1 MAITL
6 LGQPDEFAPAYN
18 PMYFYASSTNYTE
31 PNFRYLVDLYLY
43 DPIAGTYTTLAN
55 LKIKPRFGDGYL
67 EVNVNKILQSKLINN
82 LDYLVSD
89 PNNSQPPFYNM
100 SGYIYYICIGETYLG
115 QWNFYFIT
123 NTINGNLMLVS
134 TDPSPYTAGDIIVT
148 SGIANVNSYSGI
160 TDNGGFTQINLITPH
175 DFTTGDLITVAQN
188 SPFEYPQYNGEFA
201 ITDATDPNYLVVD
214 LLFQGASTLP
224 QNGTTTRNSFMDAT
238 TVVLS
243 AFTVG
248 DLYIVETDIFVDVNF
263 PDATSGF
270 TNFVDGT
277 LSVFQSPAS
286 GSTVEG
292 TIREE
297 LRVFEGVVGHDAF
310 INYDSTIYNPIYT
323 GGTGQVFLT
332 TLPNPWTVTLNSP
345 MILNIWSEWGSGF
358 SRYLEVNTY
367 DCDGALVRSEQ
378 IPNLNTTYE
387 STLINSVVAGP
398 NLINLAFGN
407 NVLSDS
413 AFDDAGD
420 WVITDYDNSNT
431 FISGGALN
439 YEDAVE
445 FGGAG
450 YSYTVQAGVLIIG
463 ETYTVTIYVQNNA
476 NCSVSVGDSTLYPI
490 VSNSLTGVFTLTF
503 LAAGNDF
510 YVQIIGTSEFTNA
523 IAITAVIVSADD
535 AIPLINCEDVC
546 SYTIQVIGSGETGNQ
561 LSELRTFNLD
571 CSCEGR
577 FTRYELGFVDRLN
590 SLVPFTFSLNNKQK
604 VDIKREKFNKQIG
617 RLDTFQGK
625 YRYNSIETSNPN
637 YSIELNEQWE
647 LNTNWLT
654 EVESVYFEE
663 LMTSPRVVLVDP
675 NADDYIAVN
684 VVSSTFERVRKN
696 NKKMIMHTITIE
708 RANNN
713 GIQTG

>member
-67 EVNVNKILQSKLINN
+67 EVNVNKILQSRLVNS
-82 LDYLVSD
+82 LDYIIGN
-89 PNNSQPPFYNM
+89 PNNNGAFYNM
-100 SGYIYYICIGETYLG
+100 SGYIYYICVGETYLG
-115 QWNFYFIT
+115 QWDFYYIT
-123 NTINGNLMLVS
+123 NVPTGNLILVS
-134 TDPSPYTAGDIIVT
+134 TDPQPYTAGDIIVT

-160 TDNGGFTQINLITPH
+160 TDNGGYTQINLITPH

-188 SPFEYPQYNGEFA
+188 SPFEYPQYNGEYA
-201 ITDATDPNYLVVD
+201 ITDATDPNYLVID

-224 QNGTTTRNSFMDAT
+224 QNGTTTRNGFMDAT
-238 TVVLS
+238 AVVLS
-243 AFTVG
+243 AATVG
-248 DLYIVETDIFVDVNF
+248 SLYIVETNIPVNVNF
-263 PDATSGF
+263 PDATTGF

-277 LSVFQSPAS
+277 LSVYQSPAS

-297 LRVFEGVVGHDAF
+297 LRVYEGVIGHDAF
-310 INYDSTIYNPIYT
+310 IDYDGDIYSPTYT
-323 GGTGQVFLT
+323 GATGQAFLT
-332 TLPNPWTVTLNSP
+332 TVPNPWTVTMNSP

-367 DCDGALVRSEQ
+367 DCDGGLVRSEQ
-378 IPNLNTTYE
+378 IPNLINSYD
-387 STLINSVVAGP
+387 STMINSVVASP
-398 NLINLAFGN
+398 ILINLAFGN
-407 NVLSDS
+407 NVISDG
-413 AFDDAGD
+413 AFNDAGD

-439 YEDAVE
+439 YEDAIE

-450 YSYTVQAGVLIIG
+450 YSYTVQDNVLVSG

-490 VSNSLTGVFTLTF
+490 VSNGSTGAYTLTF
-503 LAAGNDF
+503 LAVDTDF

-523 IAITAVIVSADD
+523 LTITAVIVSATD
-535 AIPLINCEDVC
+535 AVPLINCDDVC

-561 LSELRTFNLD
+561 LSEIRTFNLD

-577 FTRYELGFVDRLN
+577 FTTYELGFIDRLN
-590 SLVPFTFSLNNKQK
+590 SLIPFTFSLNNKQK
-604 VDIKREKFNKQIG
+604 VDVKREKFNKQIG
-617 RLDTFQGK
+617 GLNSFQGK
-625 YRYNSIETSNPN
+625 YKYSSLETSNPN

-675 NADDYIAVN
+675 NYGYIAVN
-684 VVSSTFERVRKN
+684 VVSSTYERVRKN